1 MNEQS
6 YTATIVVANT
16 PVDVFDHITEVPK
29 WWSTDFEGS
38 SKKVHDVFVICH
50 PGQHYSK
57 QELTEVIPGK
67 KVVWLVTES
76 KLNWLTDK
84 AEWTNTKMVFEI
96 TAKGEM
102 TELKFT
108 HDGLVPALECYG
120 KCSQG
125 WDTVIKN
132 WLFNFI
138 TSPKEVSGTTRKVS
152 YSTHIEVPFPPDFVF
167 EHVND
172 VAKWWPEEFEGNSVK
187 LNDEFTF
194 SSGDTHTSKQR
205 IIEFVPD
212 RKVVWLI
219 TESLRKT
226 DNYEWTGAKMT
237 FELAPTG
244 DTTIVT
250 YTYDGP
256 VFENE
261 YGRLIQLCDMV
272 IKEKLYNFIT
282 EGSDQKPGKTK

>member
-6 YTATIVVANT
+6 YTATIYVPNS
-16 PVDVFDHITEVPK
+16 PRDVFDHITEVPK

-38 SKKVHDVFVICH
+38 SKKLHDVFVICH

-67 KVVWLVTES
+67 KMVWLVTES
-76 KLNWLTDK
+76 ELSWLTDK

-96 TAKGEM
+96 TAKEEM

-108 HDGLVPALECYG
+108 HDGLIPAMQCYD

-125 WDTVIKN
+125 WGTVIKN

-138 TSPKEVSGTTRKVS
+138 TSPKPVSATTKNVS
-152 YSTHIEVPFPPDFVF
+152 YSTHIEVPFTPGVVF

-172 VAKWWPEEFEGNSVK
+172 VAKWWPEEFEGNSAK

-194 SSGDTHTSKQR
+194 RSGDTHTSTQR
-205 IIEFVPD
+205 IVEFVPG
-212 RKVVWLI
+212 RKVVWLV
-219 TESLRKT
+219 TESLRKA

-237 FELAPTG
+237 FELTPNG
-244 DTTIVT
+244 NTTLLT
-250 YTYDGP
+250 YTYYSP

-261 YGRLIQLCDMV
+261 YSRLIQVCDMV
-272 IKEKLYNFIT
+272 IKDKLYHFIT
-282 EGSDQKPGKTK
+282 DGKAV